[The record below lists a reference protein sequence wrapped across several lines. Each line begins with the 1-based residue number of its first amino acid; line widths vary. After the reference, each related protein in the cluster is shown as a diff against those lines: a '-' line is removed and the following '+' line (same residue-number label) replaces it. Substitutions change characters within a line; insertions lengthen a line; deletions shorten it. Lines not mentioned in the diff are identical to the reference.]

1 MTITLRAIRES
12 DAEALASILNQPGT
26 RRGTLRLPY
35 RPTQS
40 MSDWIKQYPAED
52 VRVLAEQQN
61 NVLGFATL
69 NRMKGRRIHVAELVI
84 AVGDGHSGKGV
95 GTQLMAALIDA
106 ADNWMNL
113 KRVELTVY
121 TDNAPAIALYEKFGF
136 VHEGTQIAYAYRD
149 GAYVDVYCM
158 ARVRA

>member
-1 MTITLRAIRES
+1 MSITLRAIHER
-12 DAEALASILNQPGT
+12 DAEALASILNQP
-26 RRGTLRLPY
+26 RVRWGTLRLPY

-40 MSDWIKQYPAED
+40 MGDWIRQHPAED
-52 VRVLAEQQN
+52 VRVLAEQQGT
-61 NVLGFATL
+61 VLGFATL

-84 AVGDGHSGKGV
+84 AVGDEHAGKGV

-113 KRVELTVY
+113 KRIELTVY

-136 VHEGTQIAYAYRD
+136 VHEGTHVAYAFRD

-158 ARVRA
+158 ARVSA